1 MKERNEEVA
10 RAEIKLSN
18 MTRSSEGQNIQTVK
32 AWTKQPNGQVK
43 DKTGKT
49 DKWSSLGQKRQTL
62 KAWTKQPT
70 DKQTRLG
77 QNSEAPNKVKGTTYK
92 SEGQIRIQ
100 KK

>member
-18 MTRSSEGQNIQTVK
+18 MTRSSEEQNIQT
-32 AWTKQPNGQVK
+32 
-43 DKTGKT
+43 DKR
-49 DKWSSLGQKRQTL
+49 S
-62 KAWTKQPT
+62 
-70 DKQTRLG
+70 RLG
-77 QNSEAPNKVKGTTYK
+77 QNSQTPNKVKETTYK